1 MKLQPAS
8 QKELLHIAVGTLLCA
23 AVMVGVFAL
32 LSAAGVYPFSLS
44 IVWAAL
50 AGSAVA
56 IFNFALLCLTVQKVA
71 EMGDNAKNA
80 RAAMQTSYNTRMM
93 LQGLWCVLAFILP
106 CFQAVAGIL
115 PLLFPRIAIYLMQL
129 TGRYRPGQAAAQPG
143 DAPEQNPGQE
153 R

>member
-8 QKELLHIAVGTLLCA
+8 QKELLHISVGTLLCA

-32 LSAAGVYPFSLS
+32 LDRAGIYPFSLS
-44 IVWAAL
+44 VIWAAL
-50 AGSAVA
+50 GGSAVA
-56 IFNFALLCLTVQKVA
+56 ILNFALLCLTVQKVA

-80 RAAMQTSYNTRMM
+80 RAAMQASYNTRMM
-93 LQGLWCVLAFILP
+93 LQGVWCVLALVLP

-115 PLLFPRIAIYLMQL
+115 PLLFPRVAIFLMQR
-129 TGRYRPGQAAAQPG
+129 TGRVGPEQSGTQPG
-143 DAPEQNPGQE
+143 DAPEQTPGQE